1 MQQHPF
7 PTVHVFTKNLAIHV
21 MFPQKVTTMFII
33 IMMCLLNFLQTV
45 DVLPQKLSI
54 PTTSHLCPHKIS
66 KKIIEFHLKSILAPP
81 KPAKF
86 TKFVDFH
93 QKLAFPAP
101 LGHTEK
107 VRILVRLS
115 TALYGQNTAFVRVDL
130 LYVLYTYFIR
140 I

>member
-54 PTTSHLCPHKIS
+54 PTTSHLCPHKINHRISS
-66 KKIIEFHLKSILAPP
+66 KINTCPP
-81 KPAKF
+81 KTSK
-86 TKFVDFH
+86 VHQICGFH